1 MALARERVV
10 RHLIDQ
16 ITGAAE
22 DCCTADPSIS
32 ADELMSA
39 YITVTRN
46 VLRVANNS
54 GADPAR
60 LRAIVERLLLETGDA
75 SRPN

>member
-10 RHLIDQ
+10 RELIEQ

-22 DCCTADPSIS
+22 DYCKHNDDTT

-39 YITVTRN
+39 YVTITRN
-46 VLRVANNS
+46 VLRVAGTA

-75 SRPN
+75 GTQH